1 MSHYKPFDR
10 IRNQIKRKYKYKE
23 TKDLNSCQRVLI
35 TYQGKT
41 QTRAYLIS
49 KQTFQ
54 GEILDKNNNELYGNF
69 ILDYLKNTLDP
80 EFNYQT
86 PNVRWFYYLYR

>member
-23 TKDLNSCQRVLI
+23 TNDLNLCQKVLI
-35 TYQGKT
+35 TYQDEA
-41 QTRAYLIS
+41 QTKSYLIS
-49 KQTFQ
+49 HKTFKE
-54 GEILDKNNNELYGNF
+54 EILDKNNNELYDNF

-86 PNVRWFYYLYR
+86 PNVRWFYFLY